1 MLFYIFIRGLSKRYD
16 DKLMYLRTWLLNVG
30 KLFSKLI
37 LIRIHNFLNYSKV
50 LHEKKEITSVKKVQ
64 ITNI

>member
-30 KLFSKLI
+30 KLI